1 MDQEEYQDYL
11 VDKAKELLNAELS
24 DKEERKKPEMK
35 RKRNKRDEK
44 VEKEAGSKIPF
55 MWDPRET
62 KHLVNNRKNMD
73 NKDLKNF
80 FENETEF
87 QKKLEDLDDWKG
99 FSRWEERFLIQ
110 NQSVKTPEEMADQ
123 LDRDTEHVK
132 MKMYM
137 LGIKVDEL

>member
-73 NKDLKNF
+73 NKDLKKF
-80 FENETEF
+80 FEKETEF
-87 QKKLEDLDDWKG
+87 QEKLEDLDDWKG

-110 NQSVKTPEEMADQ
+110 NQSVKTPEEMAEQ
-123 LDRDTEHVK
+123 LDRDIEHVK

-137 LGIKVDEL
+137 LGIKVDI

>member
-73 NKDLKNF
+73 NKDLKKF

-87 QKKLEDLDDWKG
+87 QEKLEDLDDWKG

-110 NQSVKTPEEMADQ
+110 NQSVKTPEEMAEQ
-123 LDRDTEHVK
+123 LDRDLEHVK

-137 LGIKVDEL
+137 LGIKVDV

>member
-1 MDQEEYQDYL
+1 MDQEEYQDYF

-73 NKDLKNF
+73 NKDLKKF

-87 QKKLEDLDDWKG
+87 QEKLEDLDDWKG

-110 NQSVKTPEEMADQ
+110 NQSVKTPEEMAEQ
-123 LDRDTEHVK
+123 LDRDLEHVK

-137 LGIKVDEL
+137 LGIKVDV

>member
-73 NKDLKNF
+73 NKDLKKF
-80 FENETEF
+80 FEKETEF
-87 QKKLEDLDDWKG
+87 QEKLEDLDDWKG

-110 NQSVKTPEEMADQ
+110 NQSVKTPEEMAEQ
-123 LDRDTEHVK
+123 LDRDLEHVK

-137 LGIKVDEL
+137 LGIKVDI

>member
-1 MDQEEYQDYL
+1 MDQEEYQDYF

-73 NKDLKNF
+73 NKDLKKF
-80 FENETEF
+80 FEKETEF
-87 QKKLEDLDDWKG
+87 QEKLEDLDDWKG

-110 NQSVKTPEEMADQ
+110 NQSVKSPEEMAEQ
-123 LDRDTEHVK
+123 LDRALEHVK

-137 LGIKVDEL
+137 LGIKVDV

>member
-73 NKDLKNF
+73 NKNLKKF
-80 FENETEF
+80 FEKETEF
-87 QKKLEDLDDWKG
+87 QEKLEDLDDWKG

-110 NQSVKTPEEMADQ
+110 NQSVKTPEEMAEQ
-123 LDRDTEHVK
+123 LDRDLEHVK

-137 LGIKVDEL
+137 LGIKVDV

>member
-73 NKDLKNF
+73 NKDLKKF
-80 FENETEF
+80 FEKETEF
-87 QKKLEDLDDWKG
+87 QEKLEDLDDWKG

-110 NQSVKTPEEMADQ
+110 NQSVKSPEEMAEQ
-123 LDRDTEHVK
+123 LDRDLEHVK

-137 LGIKVDEL
+137 LGIKVDV

>member
-73 NKDLKNF
+73 NKDLKKF

-87 QKKLEDLDDWKG
+87 QEKLEDLDDWKG

-110 NQSVKTPEEMADQ
+110 NQSVKSPEEMAEQ
-123 LDRDTEHVK
+123 LDRDLEHVK

-137 LGIKVDEL
+137 LGIKVDV